1 MATKKKS
8 TKKKKGTTKAT
19 GRNYDLE
26 YRNYQG
32 KPAQRKNRSERN
44 KARRKV
50 RDATGKKNVKSIK
63 GDVDHKKAIAKG
75 GKNGKKNLRVVS
87 KSKNRSFKR
96 TKKAR
101 MA

>member
-1 MATKKKS
+1 MATVKKK
-8 TKKKKGTTKAT
+8 TNKKK
-19 GRNYDLE
+19 RNYRSE
-26 YRNYQG
+26 YDNYQG
-32 KPAQRKNRSERN
+32 KPKQRKNRSERN

-50 RDATGKKNVKSIK
+50 RDSIGKKNVKSIK
-63 GDVDHKKAIAKG
+63 GDVDHKKPIAKG